1 MNADLL
7 ACEGVCLRRGRCGTV
22 LDNVSVSL
30 RAGELVGLLGL
41 NGAGKSTLLRILL
54 GLLKPDRG
62 HVLLEGKPLG
72 AYSASSV
79 AQQLAYVPQSHTAAF
94 PYSVRRMVELGRVPH
109 TGLGS
114 ALRAEDHAAVDHA
127 MARLGLQE
135 MAERPVTQLSGGE
148 RQRVVLARALAQE
161 AKALLLDEPMTGLD
175 YGHQLRLMSLLG
187 EFAAEG
193 RLILLTSH
201 RPEELFAPA
210 SRVLV
215 LDNGHIVADGLP
227 QNVVTA
233 EHMSRLY
240 GVSLKQV
247 DHEGS
252 RFFTM
257 EK

>member
-1 MNADLL
+1 M
-7 ACEGVCLRRGRCGTV
+7 
-22 LDNVSVSL
+22 
-30 RAGELVGLLGL
+30 
-41 NGAGKSTLLRILL
+41 
-54 GLLKPDRG
+54 
-62 HVLLEGKPLG
+62 
-72 AYSASSV
+72 
-79 AQQLAYVPQSHTAAF
+79 
-94 PYSVRRMVELGRVPH
+94 
-109 TGLGS
+109 
-114 ALRAEDHAAVDHA
+114 
-127 MARLGLQE
+127 
-135 MAERPVTQLSGGE
+135 
-148 RQRVVLARALAQE
+148 VLARALAQE

-187 EFAAEG
+187 EFAAEE

-215 LDNGHIVADGLP
+215 LDDGHIVADGLP